1 MKKGQIQSNF
11 VAIIMVFI
19 AIFVD
24 QWTKWLAVTHLKDKS
39 AIELIENIFELHYL
53 ENKGAAFGIMQNHQ
67 AFFLISGLFIL
78 VATTYI
84 YQKMPQTK
92 RFLLLRICLIL
103 IVSGAIGNMI
113 DRLRFQYVIDFLYF
127 KLIDFPIFNVA
138 DIYVTVSA
146 IGLVVLI
153 LFFYKDEEVD
163 DLFAKISISKK
174 KQEKCDE

>member
-1 MKKGQIQSNF
+1 MNKKQLHSNF
-11 VAIIMVFI
+11 IAIIIVVI

-24 QWTKWLAVTHLKDKS
+24 QWTKWLAIVHLKGQS
-39 AIELIENIFELHYL
+39 AIELVKNVFELHYL
-53 ENKGAAFGIMQNHQ
+53 ENKGAAFGIMQNQ
-67 AFFLISGLFIL
+67 QVFFLVSGVFIL
-78 VATTYI
+78 VVASYI

-92 RFLLLRICLIL
+92 RFLLLRLCMIL
-103 IVSGAIGNMI
+103 IASGAIGNMI

-138 DIYVTVSA
+138 DIYVTVAA
-146 IGLVVLI
+146 IGLIVLI

-163 DLFAKISISKK
+163 DLFSNISIKIK

>member
-1 MKKGQIQSNF
+1 MKKRQIQSNI
-11 VAIIMVFI
+11 VAIIMVSI

-24 QWTKWLAVTHLKDKS
+24 QWTKWLAVAHLKDKT
-39 AIELIENIFELHYL
+39 AIELIKNVFELHYL
-53 ENKGAAFGIMQNHQ
+53 ENKGAAFGIMQNQQ
-67 AFFLISGLFIL
+67 AFFLISGVFIL
-78 VATTYI
+78 VATAYI

-153 LFFYKDEEVD
+153 LFFYKDDEVD

-174 KQEKCDE
+174 KQVKCDE

>member
-1 MKKGQIQSNF
+1 MKKGQIQSNI
-11 VAIIMVFI
+11 VAIIMVSI

-39 AIELIENIFELHYL
+39 AIELIKNIFELHYL
-53 ENKGAAFGIMQNHQ
+53 ENKGAAFGIMQNQQ
-67 AFFLISGLFIL
+67 AFFLISGVFIL

-174 KQEKCDE
+174 KQETCDE